1 MSTSRP
7 ACAAVGALLLALG
20 LAACGGSGPSTD
32 SNASTGAGAGS
43 AQPGGGRRGFLQDP
57 KVVACLKKEGVTIP
71 SGPRGGN
78 GGPPGGQNGQPPGGQ
93 NGQPPSGQD
102 GQPPSG
108 QGAPTGRPGTAQFQ
122 KLRAALQKC
131 GVTFRGRPPNGQP
144 PQGGQGTSSTR
155 AT

>member
-1 MSTSRP
+1 VSTSRP

-20 LAACGGSGPSTD
+20 LTACGGSSRSTD
-32 SNASTGAGAGS
+32 STAGAGAGA
-43 AQPGGGRRGFLQDP
+43 AQPGGDPRGFLQDP
-57 KVVACLKKEGVTIP
+57 KVAACLKKEGVTIP
-71 SGPRGGN
+71 SRPRGGS
-78 GGPPGGQNGQPPGGQ
+78 GGPPGGQG
-93 NGQPPSGQD
+93 GQPPSGQD

-108 QGAPTGRPGTAQFQ
+108 QGAPNGAPPTAQFQ

-144 PQGGQGTSSTR
+144 PPGGQGTTSTS

>member
-1 MSTSRP
+1 VSTSRP
-7 ACAAVGALLLALG
+7 ACAAVGVVLIALC
-20 LAACGGSGPSTD
+20 LAACGSLSSGTTST
-32 SNASTGAGAGS
+32 ASATRPGA
-43 AQPGGGRRGFLQDP
+43 GRRGFLQDP

-93 NGQPPSGQD
+93 NGR
-102 GQPPSG
+102 PPSG
-108 QGAPTGRPGTAQFQ
+108 QGQPNRRPRSAQFQ

-131 GVTFRGRPPNGQP
+131 GVTFQGRPPNGQP
-144 PQGGQGTSSTR
+144 PRGAEGTTSTS